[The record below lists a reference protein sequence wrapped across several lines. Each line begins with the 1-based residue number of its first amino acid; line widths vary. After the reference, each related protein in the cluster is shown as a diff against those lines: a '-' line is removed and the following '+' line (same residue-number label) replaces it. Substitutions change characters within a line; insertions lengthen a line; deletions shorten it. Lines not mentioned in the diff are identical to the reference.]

1 MKINQYSQ
9 NPNFKAI
16 KIAQTQNCV
25 RENITNIDIFK
36 LTKEDNSFLEKL
48 KETSIKKLCPNLKE
62 DIQERWQKVL
72 NYCLE
77 VSKRIYNTTYV
88 AVSENNVCGIMVIDK
103 DYRKHVILDG
113 ICAIPNKNGEKTN
126 LAGQTLLYQ
135 LFKSSSKE
143 DKGIQLDAIH
153 NGPVDVVKK
162 YKNLGFIINSETAN
176 YTEMSCNKHKVRE
189 QLNNFEKQ
197 INYTPIQEEHVNLEQ
212 LIN

>member
-25 RENITNIDIFK
+25 RGNITNIDIFK

-77 VSKRIYNTTYV
+77 VTKRIYNTTYV
-88 AVSENNVCGIMVIDK
+88 AVSENNV
-103 DYRKHVILDG
+103 
-113 ICAIPNKNGEKTN
+113 
-126 LAGQTLLYQ
+126 
-135 LFKSSSKE
+135 
-143 DKGIQLDAIH
+143 
-153 NGPVDVVKK
+153 
-162 YKNLGFIINSETAN
+162 
-176 YTEMSCNKHKVRE
+176 
-189 QLNNFEKQ
+189 
-197 INYTPIQEEHVNLEQ
+197 
-212 LIN
+212 